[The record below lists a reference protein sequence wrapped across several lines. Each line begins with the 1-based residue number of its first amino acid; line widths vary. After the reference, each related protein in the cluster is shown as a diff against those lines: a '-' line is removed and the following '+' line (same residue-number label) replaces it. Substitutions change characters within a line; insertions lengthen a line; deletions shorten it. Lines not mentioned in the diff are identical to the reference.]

1 MLRLSLSFLYKI
13 ITIPTF
19 TTFLVSLRTWVS
31 KVLEVQ
37 SEVKLPKRRRKII
50 VVKKSP
56 TNGSGTKTFDNKG
69 TRHQRGAKVLVKRVR
84 KVRGPRKVSSGAKDG
99 KVKFPPLTLLDN
111 ITRELIMK
119 SSG

>member
-1 MLRLSLSFLYKI
+1 MGNI
-13 ITIPTF
+13 ITIPAF
-19 TTFLVSLRTWVS
+19 KLFLVSLRTWVS

-56 TNGSGTKTFDNKG
+56 TNGSGTRTFDSKG

-84 KVRGPRKVSSGAKDG
+84 KLRGPRKAASSTKDG
-99 KVKFPPLTLLDN
+99 EVKFQSLTLLDS
-111 ITRELIMK
+111 IRKQLIMK